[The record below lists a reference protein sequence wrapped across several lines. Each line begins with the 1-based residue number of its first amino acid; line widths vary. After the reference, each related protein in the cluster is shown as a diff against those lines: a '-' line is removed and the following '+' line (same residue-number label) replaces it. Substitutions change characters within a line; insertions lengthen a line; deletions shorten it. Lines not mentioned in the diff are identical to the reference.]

1 MNRAA
6 QTTGVAAVSN
16 FVKILAFLGAKYGPK
31 PLRNP
36 YSHPTYTDNARA
48 CHEICS

>member
-1 MNRAA
+1 MNPAGRTTRATA
-6 QTTGVAAVSN
+6 TLN
-16 FVKILAFLGAKYGPK
+16 FVKILAFLGVKYGLK

>member
-6 QTTGVAAVSN
+6 RTTRAATMLN
-16 FVKILAFLGAKYGPK
+16 FVKILAYLGAKYDPK
-31 PLRNP
+31 PLRTP
-36 YSHPTYTDNARA
+36 YSHPTYTVNARA